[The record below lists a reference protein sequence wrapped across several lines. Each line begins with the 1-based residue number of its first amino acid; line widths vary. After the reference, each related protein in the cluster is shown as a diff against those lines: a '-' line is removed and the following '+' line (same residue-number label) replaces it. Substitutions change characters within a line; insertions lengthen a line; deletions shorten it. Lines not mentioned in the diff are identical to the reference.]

1 MPEQRILFFTDG
13 IQFSLRKRTQVR
25 AWLDSVAKRHAK
37 KIAHLNYIFVSD
49 KRLLQIN
56 KDFLQHDTLTD
67 IITFP
72 GDAGKGFVSG
82 EIYISIDR
90 IRDNAR
96 QYGEPATTELH
107 RVMAHGLLHLCGF
120 KDKSPKDQLTM
131 RSQEEKALDLR
142 TF

>member
-1 MPEQRILFFTDG
+1 MPGQRILFFTDG
-13 IQFSLRKRTQVR
+13 IQFSLRNRTQVR
-25 AWLDSVAKRHAK
+25 AWLDTVAKRHAK
-37 KIAHLNYIFVSD
+37 KIEQLNYIFVSD

-72 GDAGKGFVSG
+72 GEAAKGVISG

-90 IRDNAR
+90 VRDNAR
-96 QYGEPATTELH
+96 QYQQSATTELH

-120 KDKSPKDQLTM
+120 KDKSSKDQLTM